1 MGLGLAR
8 ATFKKKKRTDK
19 MAHWLRHFVVSLTIS
34 LMIRIHIVDG
44 EN

>member
-8 ATFKKKKRTDK
+8 ATLKKKRTDK
-19 MAHWLRHFVVSLTIS
+19 MAHWLRHFLVSLTIS